1 MKAVLVLVLGL
12 WLGMSPPAGAQTY
25 DQALAKFN
33 NGEFEE
39 TVAAA
44 RALGTGAGY
53 TLAVRAQLV
62 LIQYIY
68 EPAARTA
75 AIERA
80 IADGRKAVAM
90 APGNVEAKINLG
102 IAIGLKAKQDR
113 SISQGKE
120 ARDLFREAVEMDP
133 DNAWTLG
140 TLGAWHGETI
150 YQGGLI
156 PARLIMGA
164 RRKRTYE
171 LFEKALQADP
181 GNLTIRAAYVRTLLK
196 LKPEKFAEA
205 IEQNIRYILEASPD
219 NALEELMQEQIR
231 QIQSTLASDD
241 EERLE
246 QLLEE
251 AVVIAGFDTG
261 HGKR

>member
-1 MKAVLVLVLGL
+1 MKTVLVLVVVLLLGF
-12 WLGMSPPAGAQTY
+12 SPPAAAQTY
-25 DQALAKFN
+25 DDALARFD
-33 NGEFEE
+33 NGDFEGA
-39 TVAAA
+39 VAAG
-44 RALGTGAGY
+44 RALGTGEGY
-53 TLAVRAQLV
+53 TLAVRGQLV

-68 EPAARTA
+68 DAARRAA

-80 IADGRKAVAM
+80 IADGRKALAM
-90 APGNVEAKINLG
+90 VPDSVEARVNLG
-102 IAIGLKAKQDR
+102 IAIGLKAKQNR
-113 SISQGKE
+113 SVSEGKE

-133 DNAWTLG
+133 DSAWTLG

-150 YQGGLI
+150 YQAGLI

-164 RRKRTYE
+164 RRKHAYA
-171 LFEKALQADP
+171 LFEAALESDP

-196 LKPEKFAEA
+196 LKPEKFAA
-205 IEQNIRYILEASPD
+205 TIEQNIRYILEAEPD

-231 QIQSTLASDD
+231 QIELALISDD
-241 EERLE
+241 EKRLE

-251 AVVIAGFDTG
+251 AVVIAGFETG